1 MPYKDPEKRREA
13 FKKYYE
19 KNKEKVLEKNRQWW
33 VDNPERA
40 REINARSHRKM
51 RGMDVEPINPE
62 MCDEMD
68 DVLDHL
74 VPIPDLPE
82 AEPVKSEPP
91 VIEDSYGLDDLL
103 RALKEETE

>member
-51 RGMDVEPINPE
+51 RGMDIEVEPIDPIE
-62 MCDEMD
+62 HDAIDEALEDLM
-68 DVLDHL
+68 
-74 VPIPDLPE
+74 PIPKPKPE
-82 AEPVKSEPP
+82 PIPKPEIDEEALEQ
-91 VIEDSYGLDDLL
+91 
-103 RALKEETE
+103 ALKELKEEAK